1 MNWFWSLIKL
11 GYFVTIICTFEFDN
25 ITKKNEAKLYIY
37 TKLYIYSKYCKNIV
51 FMHAVSSV

>member
-37 TKLYIYSKYCKNIV
+37 IYSKYCKNIV